1 MLILIWGFIL
11 LLAVAVVFLI
21 WFQFKN
27 QADKADPSVEQNQLQ
42 EKVHHLEENLKKMK
56 EGVWVRLKG
65 GKTIGRIDSIQN
77 KKANVFFGSFK
88 TIAELIHLVP
98 VEDDDVPKKVKEEM
112 KGF

>member
-42 EKVHHLEENLKKMK
+42 EKVHHLEENLKKTLEIMQDLAK
-56 EGVWVRLKG
+56 KMHVQQEVIEQTTSKLQKVELQNAKLV
-65 GKTIGRIDSIQN
+65 SILA
-77 KKANVFFGSFK
+77 KAVQP
-88 TIAELIHLVP
+88 ER
-98 VEDDDVPKKVKEEM
+98 
-112 KGF
+112 

>member
-42 EKVHHLEENLKKMK
+42 EKVHHLEENLKKTLEIMQDLAK
-56 EGVWVRLKG
+56 KMHVQQEVLDQTTAKLQKVEL
-65 GKTIGRIDSIQN
+65 QN
-77 KKANVFFGSFK
+77 
-88 TIAELIHLVP
+88 AELVNLLAKV
-98 VEDDDVPKKVKEEM
+98 VEPKS
-112 KGF
+112 